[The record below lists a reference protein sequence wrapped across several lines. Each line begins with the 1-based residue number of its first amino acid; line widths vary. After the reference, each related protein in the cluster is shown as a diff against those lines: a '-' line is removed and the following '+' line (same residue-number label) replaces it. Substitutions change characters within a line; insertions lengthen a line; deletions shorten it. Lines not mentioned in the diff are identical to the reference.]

1 MDFPTGADFPDGNIP
16 DGEKYEGF
24 YWDAAAG
31 VWKRDCPPGMIYYGE
46 EPPCMDDLPLGALFT
61 DEDTLKQ
68 FVHTGNCNWVETT
81 SCGAGEEGN
90 MPGGLT
96 AVNFTGYRARSYQG
110 TPGSDRTILT
120 ELFWETQEGIHFED
134 EITVEVDMQND
145 GNWEDVHLMDQAQLD
160 AYEIGIVFAA
170 EYGGVAFNFDYKGT
184 HDGPWDPHPT
194 FPCAQMRVT
203 IKNINLENDKDF
215 TIKTSDPTFVFPEYK
230 QDPAEPT
237 PVPAHP
243 GASC

>member
-68 FVHTGNCNWVETT
+68 FVHTGNCNWVEIT

-96 AVNFTGYRARSYQG
+96 AVNFTAWGVRKYFG
-110 TPGSDRTILT
+110 GILT
-120 ELFWETQEGIHFED
+120 EIFWETQQGIHFED

-145 GNWEDVHLMDQAQLD
+145 GNWEDVHLMDQTQLD
-160 AYEIGIVFAA
+160 AYGIEDVFPKDAGA
-170 EYGGVAFNFDYKGT
+170 VKFAFNQGSNPL
-184 HDGPWDPHPT
+184 GPYPVQAN

-215 TIKTSDPTFVFPEYK
+215 TIKSSDPSFVYPEYT